1 MRKFFRE
8 SIDVGEARAAGE
20 GEGHFSRLEEANAAL
35 ELELS
40 TWSRRKDLGDEED
53 E

>member
-1 MRKFFRE
+1 VGDAIRKFFRE
-8 SIDVGEARAAGE
+8 IIDVGEERGAGE
-20 GEGHFSRLEEANAAL
+20 GDFSNAAL

-40 TWSRRKDLGDEED
+40 TWSRRKDLGDEDD